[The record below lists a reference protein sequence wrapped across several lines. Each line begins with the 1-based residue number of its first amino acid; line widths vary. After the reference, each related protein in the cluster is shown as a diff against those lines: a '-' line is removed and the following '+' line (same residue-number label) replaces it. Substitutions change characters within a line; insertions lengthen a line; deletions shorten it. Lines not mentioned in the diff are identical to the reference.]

1 MVGKI
6 GHQRITTV
14 SREEVRA
21 GGQSAEILS
30 TLSVSPADQ
39 TRLLRLAAVSVAYN
53 QNLPILN
60 GKAEGRQSAP
70 ISVIMGLRRV
80 SLKQMGWMAPAHGI

>member
-1 MVGKI
+1 MSDMVGKI
-6 GHQRITTV
+6 GHHRITTV

-70 ISVIMGLRRV
+70 IPVIGSDHRIAQKR
-80 SLKQMGWMAPAHGI
+80 S